1 MEAVSEP
8 DPKFQQLLNKR
19 RWVLW
24 LFNFPIL
31 IHSRLRQLIER
42 SSRQDLARQNRNPKI
57 HAKPQ
62 RKDWPRQS
70 SKKRTI
76 LKDGTAK
83 RKQNSRKTWSC
94 HRLAEGG
101 SA

>member
-42 SSRQDLARQNRNPKI
+42 SSRQDLARQNRNPK
-57 HAKPQ
+57 
-62 RKDWPRQS
+62 
-70 SKKRTI
+70 
-76 LKDGTAK
+76 
-83 RKQNSRKTWSC
+83 NSRKAAKE
-94 HRLAEGG
+94 RLAKTIFQKTNDSQGWHCKEKTEQPQM
-101 SA
+101 SAKHSVGRK